1 MQRPYKTL
9 FALPID
15 WINIKIN
22 INIHPSTRTVSEF
35 PHMMLHSLPDRTSK
49 TSSMD
54 IESGEFTSIHESINT
69 TEMAKTMNME
79 EFLL

>member
-15 WINIKIN
+15 WMNINMN
-22 INIHPSTRTVSEF
+22 MNIHPSTRTVSEF
-35 PHMMLHSLPDRTSK
+35 PHMMPHSLPDIKSK

-54 IESGEFTSIHESINT
+54 IEPGKFTSIHQHNRNG
-69 TEMAKTMNME
+69 KKNMNMD